1 MDLALTAALL
11 GFVMYL
17 LMRIRR
23 MTRLRL
29 ADSNEPVVKRN
40 YIVIK
45 HSFDEEL
52 PASPEMAASIPYAAT
67 E

>member
-1 MDLALTAALL
+1 
-11 GFVMYL
+11 MYL